1 MMCVLPMCGVR
12 GAVSCV
18 RRVRTGVSVTGVA
31 RVSTVRPMTAMR
43 TMTTVRTMTA
53 VSDVPELGEPS
64 HRHRGEP
71 GAAESEAE
79 AIEVHI
85 PNTTCRRAGW

>member
-1 MMCVLPMCGVR
+1 MK
-12 GAVSCV
+12 
-18 RRVRTGVSVTGVA
+18 VTGVA
-31 RVSTVRPMTAMR
+31 RVSAVR

-79 AIEVHI
+79 AIEFKI
-85 PNTTCRRAGW
+85 TNSTCRRAGW

>member
-64 HRHRGEP
+64 HRHRGESS
-71 GAAESEAE
+71 AAESEAE
-79 AIEVHI
+79 AIEIHM
-85 PNTTCRRAGW
+85 PNTTCSRVGW

>member
-1 MMCVLPMCGVR
+1 M
-12 GAVSCV
+12 
-18 RRVRTGVSVTGVA
+18 RRVLARVSVTGVA
-31 RVSTVRPMTAMR
+31 RVSAVR
-43 TMTTVRTMTA
+43 TMTTVRAMTA

-85 PNTTCRRAGW
+85 PNTTRSGADW

>member
-1 MMCVLPMCGVR
+1 MR
-12 GAVSCV
+12 GAVSRV
-18 RRVRTGVSVTGVA
+18 RRVLARMKVTGVA
-31 RVSTVRPMTAMR
+31 RVSAVR

-79 AIEVHI
+79 AVEIHT
-85 PNTTCRRAGW
+85 PNTTCPRAGW

>member
-1 MMCVLPMCGVR
+1 MLGVMR
-12 GAVSCV
+12 VRGVGGAVS
-18 RRVRTGVSVTGVA
+18 RVCRMLTSVGVTGVA
-31 RVSTVRPMTAMR
+31 RVSTAC
-43 TMTTVRTMTA
+43 TMTA

-79 AIEVHI
+79 AIEIHI
-85 PNTTCRRAGW
+85 PNTTCWRACW